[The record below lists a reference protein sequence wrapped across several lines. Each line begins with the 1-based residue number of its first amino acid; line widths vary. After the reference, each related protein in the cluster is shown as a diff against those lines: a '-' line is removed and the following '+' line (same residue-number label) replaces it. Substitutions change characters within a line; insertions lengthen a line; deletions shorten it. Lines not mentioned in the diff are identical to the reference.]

1 MDCISQNSVIQRALL
16 ALYEHPVAYSVITA
30 VFISV
35 LCRKLLYKPRNYA
48 LFPVWA
54 TIEVAIASYL
64 LRGDGIGRRVFSVIR
79 RYGGSLFGITSTHQ
93 ILVDFPGL
101 DRFMARSLHTLNAEP
116 VQYTIFTRTFGGVD
130 SPELKR
136 KLKNSW
142 KDLLAPIERLFLN
155 DASAAAAL
163 DRACVLQ
170 QAASFVSFSS
180 SPAQMKRWELSA
192 GIRVIP
198 PAESGSPHKVEANLQ
213 SLTRDFGACMAI
225 PLLYGRHFLDGNPTL
240 LDDFWKFDNELFPL
254 LMIGVP
260 EWTPL
265 RIVKDGCA
273 ARARILR
280 ELEALYRRIDQ
291 SQCGEPV
298 ESGIDMSDVSGAL
311 FERSRIYKREGWSFP
326 ERAAGDFAIFW
337 GQNAN
342 THPLLF
348 WFLAY
353 IYSTPGLLDTL
364 RAEIAPYTCFAS
376 SQAKVPEITSI
387 DFPGLS
393 ANCQLLKACLY
404 ETYRLVNEPIS
415 IRYVERPVTLTDGS
429 LQHTLKTGTWVSAA
443 HSLTQHNASIFD
455 NPAEFRPER
464 FLETDQ
470 VSGKRVARYG
480 RLRPWGAGAA
490 MCKGRTFAEK
500 ELTSAAA
507 SIVSL
512 WDIEPAYGQVWKLP
526 GMVPGTGVKR
536 PVRDIRV
543 LISRRQS
550 IVVKGN
556 DMSPSKGENHGKPL
570 GV

>member
-1 MDCISQNSVIQRALL
+1 
-16 ALYEHPVAYSVITA
+16 
-30 VFISV
+30 
-35 LCRKLLYKPRNYA
+35 
-48 LFPVWA
+48 
-54 TIEVAIASYL
+54 
-64 LRGDGIGRRVFSVIR
+64 
-79 RYGGSLFGITSTHQ
+79 
-93 ILVDFPGL
+93 
-101 DRFMARSLHTLNAEP
+101 MAQSLHTLNAEP
-116 VQYTIFTRTFGGVD
+116 VQYTIFTRAFGGVD

-136 KLKNSW
+136 KLENSW

-155 DASAAAAL
+155 DASAAAAV

-180 SPAQMKRWELSA
+180 TPAQMKRWELSA
-192 GIRVIP
+192 GIQVIP
-198 PAESGSPHKVEANLQ
+198 PAEPGSPQKVEANLQ

-225 PLLYGRHFLDGNPTL
+225 PLLYGRHFLDRNPTL

-254 LMIGVP
+254 LMIGIP
-260 EWTPL
+260 AWTPL

-280 ELEALYRRIDQ
+280 ELETLYRRIDR
-291 SQCGEPV
+291 SQRGEPV
-298 ESGIDMSDVSGAL
+298 DSGIDMSDVSSAL
-311 FERSRIYKREGWSFP
+311 FERSRVYKREGWSFP

-342 THPLLF
+342 THPMLF

-353 IYSTPGLLDTL
+353 IYSTPGLLNAL
-364 RAEIAPYTCFAS
+364 RAEIAPYTRFS
-376 SQAKVPEITSI
+376 PPQAQVPEITSI

-393 ANCQLLKACLY
+393 ANCQFLKACLY
-404 ETYRLVNEPIS
+404 ETYRMVNEPTS
-415 IRYVERPVTLTDGS
+415 IRYVERPVILTDGS
-429 LQHTLKTGTWVSAA
+429 LRHTLKAGTWVSAA

-500 ELTSAAA
+500 ELISAAA

-512 WDIEPAYGQVWKLP
+512 WDIEPADGQVWKLP

-536 PVRDIRV
+536 PVKDIRV
-543 LISRRQS
+543 RISRRQPM
-550 IVVKGN
+550 VA
-556 DMSPSKGENHGKPL
+556 
-570 GV
+570 